1 MPEYPQ
7 IMIND
12 FLDTDVRG
20 IFTTQYVEPQ
30 EMLLIHNLSGAKVK
44 IVKEET
50 AVKTYLF
57 SMTNGWLEIQRE
69 QVSGPVT
76 FIPMS
81 LPKPDEEIEA
91 TKKSASV
98 QEYRKYNGL
107 RYLKNLAILLG
118 ENPERMDSILLELE

>member
-57 SMTNGWLEIQRE
+57 SMTNGWLEIQHE
-69 QVSGPVT
+69 QVSGPIT

-91 TKKSASV
+91 AKRDASI